1 MAVQAPALGRKQA
14 LHDHWSPGCTLAGA
28 HSVTGLTPVHCR
40 TVLETTRTLFVWLVD
55 LVLFYTPLGMGK
67 LGESWS
73 IYSWIQA
80 AG

>member
-1 MAVQAPALGRKQA
+1 MLD
-14 LHDHWSPGCTLAGA
+14 L
-28 HSVTGLTPVHCR
+28 
-40 TVLETTRTLFVWLVD
+40 TVLAAPVQHDVIACRLLQESVLPACVGTTHLESHMLMRSMAAMQ
-55 LVLFYTPLGMGK
+55 VLFYTPLGMGK